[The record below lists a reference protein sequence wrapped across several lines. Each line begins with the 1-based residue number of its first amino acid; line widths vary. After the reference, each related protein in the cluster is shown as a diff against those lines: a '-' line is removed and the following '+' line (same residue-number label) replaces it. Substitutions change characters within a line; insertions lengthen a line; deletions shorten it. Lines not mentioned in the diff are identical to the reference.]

1 MMVKIAEGGCL
12 CGAIRYRVEGQPA
25 NSMICH
31 CRSCRR
37 AAASP
42 VVAWVTFEKRRF
54 RLLKGEPA
62 AFRSSPP
69 VQRTFCPACGTPLTY
84 EHQDRAESIDVTT
97 CSLDEPGAFPPTHH
111 SYLSDDIAWVHF
123 GDGLPAFPQW
133 RT

>member
-1 MMVKIAEGGCL
+1 MVNNVEGGCL
-12 CGAIRYRVEGQPA
+12 CGAIRYRVEGQPS

-37 AAASP
+37 AAAAP
-42 VVAWVTFEKRRF
+42 IVAWVTFEKQRF
-54 RLLKGEPA
+54 RLLKGEPT

-84 EHQDRAESIDVTT
+84 EHQDRAASIDITT
-97 CSLDEPGAFPPTHH
+97 CSLDVPETFPPTHH

-123 GDGLPAFPQW
+123 DDGLPAFAQW
-133 RT
+133 KT